1 MSTISNNSKVAY
13 IYEQSTDTWHPVS
26 GVVNT
31 SVDYDWSGANSF
43 SGTVSFDQVIRA
55 KAGVNN
61 FLNPTERDGIITMP
75 TNGIVAFVRQDD
87 LGNTINQV
95 QYYHNGSWRFVND
108 STNFSSQTSSY
119 SLSLDDVGRT
129 VIVDSA
135 TPTTVQIPLNSSL
148 PFIVG
153 QRLEI
158 IRVGSGEVSITGE
171 SGSVIINSKNNN
183 KKIAAQYAGAVLI
196 KTDTN
201 TWLLIGDLTE

>member
-31 SVDYDWSGANSF
+31 SLDYDWSGGNSF

-61 FLNPTERDGIITMP
+61 FLNPTERDSIISIP

-108 STNFSSQTSSY
+108 ATNFSSQTSSY

-135 TPTTVQIPLNSSL
+135 TPTTVQIPLNSTL

-158 IRVGSGEVSITGE
+158 IRAGSGEVSITGE